1 MQHDR
6 ELAALRVICQ
16 GAEGKP
22 LWDEGLR
29 LLRDYRF
36 RTPVYQVVFDALRR
50 IRSPHEGALCERLQ
64 RELVLARFPGLSAAE
79 YFQPHGL
86 TYHDALGLLARLAP
100 VSSADFADSAD
111 SGRTC

>member
-1 MQHDR
+1 LHKEEEQ

-16 GAEGKP
+16 GAESKP

-29 LLRDYRF
+29 LQRDYGF
-36 RTPVYQVVFDALRR
+36 RTPVHQVVFDALRR
-50 IRSPHEGALCERLQ
+50 IHSPHEGALSERLQ

-86 TYHDALGLLARLAP
+86 TYRGALDLLTRL
-100 VSSADFADSAD
+100 
-111 SGRTC
+111 GEG